1 MERLLACI
9 DASVYATSVTDHAAW
24 AAQRLGAGAGVELL
38 HVLQRNDA
46 ISARHDL
53 SGAVGLGAKSSLLE
67 ELVTI
72 DEAEAK
78 LAKER
83 GRLLLEAAEVRLRE
97 AGLNNVESTHRHGGI
112 VETVV
117 EREEHSDLVVIGK
130 RGASSGFA
138 KAHLGSKV
146 ERVVRESI
154 RPVLVASREFKPIE
168 RVLVAY
174 DGGASARSAVDLV
187 ASSPLFHGLE
197 IHLVIVGRANATRE
211 SALRVAAERLPN
223 ATCEIVDGEPEDALP
238 RELEVRSADLL
249 LMGAYGHTP
258 LRRLIVGSLTTAMMQ
273 RCRVP
278 VLLFR

>member
-1 MERLLACI
+1 MQRLLACI
-9 DASVYATSVTDHAAW
+9 DASLYATSVADHAAW
-24 AAQRLGAGAGVELL
+24 AARRLDAAVELL
-38 HVLQRNDA
+38 HVIQRNDA
-46 ISARHDL
+46 VTARQDL

-67 ELVTI
+67 ELVAI

-78 LAKER
+78 LSKER
-83 GRLLLEAAEVRLRE
+83 GRLLLEAAEERVR
-97 AGLNNVESTHRHGGI
+97 AGGVQDVRTVHRHGGI

-117 EREEHSDLVVIGK
+117 EREENADLVVIGK

-138 KAHLGSKV
+138 RDHIGSKV

-154 RPVLVASREFKPIE
+154 RPVLVTTPEFRPIE

-174 DGGASARSAVDLV
+174 DGGRSAERAVELAARSPLLEGTDVHVLTVGRSSADRQRDLDAVAARLPQATCDLV
-187 ASSPLFHGLE
+187 P
-197 IHLVIVGRANATRE
+197 
-211 SALRVAAERLPN
+211 
-223 ATCEIVDGEPEDALP
+223 GEPEEVLA
-238 RELEVRSADLL
+238 REIESRGADLL
-249 LMGAYGHTP
+249 LMGAYGHSP